1 LRTAWKPLEVFL
13 GVLTAVGGFVDVSEL
28 VFMSQA
34 GSRFDY
40 RLIWVVVVATI
51 GIMVF
56 AEMSGRV
63 AAMSRQPLFNVI
75 RHRLGFSLGLLTLA
89 GALISS
95 LITCAAE
102 IGGVALVLQLLTGL
116 SYTLLT
122 VVAAAL
128 LMLSVYLLPFKW
140 IERAYGILGLFML
153 VFGAA
158 LVALHPPWHEIAGGL
173 KPQVPTGMSQRHLLV
188 YGYFAVAL
196 ASAVMFP
203 YELYFY
209 SSGAVEDGWSSA
221 DLGTN
226 RITAFLGMGLGSLLA
241 IALICLAAQ
250 NYGPRGISP
259 EIIGTLVLQ
268 PGLAYGKVGILL
280 GLLGMLFAIGGAA
293 IETCLAC
300 AYGVS
305 QFFGWRWGRHKQ
317 PKETPLFTAAWVA
330 VFLLALAIVI
340 TGIQPIELADYAIVT
355 SILVLPLSFLPLL
368 LVARD
373 RVFMR
378 DHANGVLANTL
389 GWGYYA
395 LIVIAALAA
404 IPLYL
409 VTSGGKL

>member
-1 LRTAWKPLEVFL
+1 MKPLEIFL

-40 RLIWVVVVATI
+40 RLIWVVVLATI

-56 AEMSGRV
+56 GEMSGRV

-89 GALISS
+89 GALIST

-102 IGGVALVLQLLTGL
+102 IGGTALVLQLLSEWTYGL
-116 SYTLLT
+116 LAACATAFFLLT
-122 VVAAAL
+122 I
-128 LMLSVYLLPFKW
+128 YLLPFKW
-140 IERAYGILGLFML
+140 IERTYGLLGLFML

-158 LVALHPPWHEIAGGL
+158 LLAIDPPWNEIAGGL
-173 KPQVPTGMSQRHLLV
+173 KPQVPTGMSQRDMLA
-188 YGYFAVAL
+188 YAYFAVAL
-196 ASAVMFP
+196 ISAIMFP

-209 SSGAVEDGWSSA
+209 SSGAVEDGWSGA
-221 DLGTN
+221 DLGVN
-226 RITAFLGMGLGSLLA
+226 RITSFLGFGLGSTVA
-241 IALICLAAQ
+241 IAILCLSAQ
-250 NYGPRGISP
+250 QFGPRGISP
-259 EIIGTLVLQ
+259 ELIGTVVLQ
-268 PGLAYGKVGILL
+268 PGLPYGKLGILL
-280 GLLGMLFAIGGAA
+280 GLLGILFAIGGAA

-305 QFFGWRWGRHKQ
+305 QFFGWRWGRHQQ
-317 PKETPLFTAAWVA
+317 PKKTPLFTIAWVV
-330 VFLLALAIVI
+330 VFVLALAIVA
-340 TGIQPIELADYAIVT
+340 TGIEPTELAEYAIVT
-355 SILVLPLSFLPLL
+355 SIVVLPLSFLPLL
-368 LVARD
+368 LVSRD
-373 RVFMR
+373 RTFMR
-378 DHANGVLANTL
+378 EHANGWLANTL

-395 LIVIAALAA
+395 LIVVAALAA

>member
-1 LRTAWKPLEVFL
+1 LKPLEVFL

-28 VFMSQA
+28 IFVSQA

-40 RLIWVVVVATI
+40 RLIWVMVVATI
-51 GIMVF
+51 GIIVF

-89 GALISS
+89 GALIST

-102 IGGVALVLQLLTGL
+102 IGGVALVLQLLTGW
-116 SYTLLT
+116 SYVLLAI
-122 VVAAAL
+122 VAAAF
-128 LMLSVYLLPFKW
+128 LMLSIYLLPFKW

-153 VFGAA
+153 VFAA
-158 LVALHPPWHEIAGGL
+158 AFLAVDPPWHDIAGGL
-173 KPQVPTGMSQRHLLV
+173 KPQIPTEMSQRDLLA

-196 ASAVMFP
+196 ISAIMFP

-209 SSGAVEDGWSSA
+209 SSGAVEDGWSGA

-226 RITAFLGMGLGSLLA
+226 RITAVLGMGLGSTVA
-241 IALICLAAQ
+241 IAILCLSAQ
-250 NYGPRGISP
+250 QFGPRGISP
-259 EIIGTLVLQ
+259 DVIGTVVLQ
-268 PGLAYGKVGILL
+268 PGLPYGKLGILL
-280 GLLGMLFAIGGAA
+280 GLLGILFAIGGAA

-305 QFFGWRWGRHKQ
+305 QFFGWRWGRQK
-317 PKETPLFTAAWVA
+317 PPRETPLFTAAWIV
-330 VFLLALAIVI
+330 VFALGLAIVL
-340 TGIQPIELADYAIVT
+340 TGIEPTELADYAIVT
-355 SILVLPLSFLPLL
+355 SIVVLPLSFLPLL

-373 RVFMR
+373 RNFMR
-378 DHANGVLANTL
+378 EHANGTLSNTL
-389 GWGYYA
+389 GWAYYA
-395 LIVIAALAA
+395 LIVIAAIAA

>member
-1 LRTAWKPLEVFL
+1 LKPLEVFL

-40 RLIWVVVVATI
+40 RLIWVIVLATI
-51 GIMVF
+51 GIIVF

-89 GALISS
+89 GALIST

-102 IGGVALVLQLLTGL
+102 IGGVALVLQLLTGWNY
-116 SYTLLT
+116 SLLAL
-122 VVAAAL
+122 VAAAL
-128 LMLSVYLLPFKW
+128 LMLSIFLLPFKW
-140 IERAYGILGLFML
+140 IERTYGLLGLFML
-153 VFGAA
+153 VFAAA
-158 LVALHPPWHEIAGGL
+158 LLAIHPPWNEIAAGL
-173 KPQVPTGMSQRHLLV
+173 KPQVPLGMSQRDLLA

-196 ASAVMFP
+196 ISAVMFP

-209 SSGAVEDGWSSA
+209 SSGGIEDGWSGA
-221 DLGTN
+221 DIATN
-226 RITAFLGMGLGSLLA
+226 RITSFLGMGLGSLVA
-241 IALICLAAQ
+241 IAILCLSAQ
-250 NYGPRGISP
+250 EFGPRGISP
-259 EIIGTLVLQ
+259 EIIGTVVLQ
-268 PGLAYGKVGILL
+268 PGLPYGKLGILL
-280 GLLGMLFAIGGAA
+280 GLLGILFAIGGAA

-317 PKETPLFTAAWVA
+317 PGETPLFTAAWIV
-330 VFLLALAIVI
+330 VFALGLAIVL
-340 TGIQPIELADYAIVT
+340 TGIEPTELADYAIVT
-355 SILVLPLSFLPLL
+355 SIVVLPLSFLPLL

-373 RVFMR
+373 RTFMR
-378 DHANGVLANTL
+378 EHANGVLANTL
-389 GWGYYA
+389 GWAYYA
-395 LIVIAALAA
+395 LIVLAAIAA

-409 VTSGGKL
+409 ATSGGKL

>member
-1 LRTAWKPLEVFL
+1 LKPLEVFL

-40 RLIWVVVVATI
+40 RLIWVVVLATI
-51 GIMVF
+51 GIIVF

-89 GALISS
+89 GALVST

-116 SYTLLT
+116 NYALLAI
-122 VVAAAL
+122 VAAGL
-128 LMLSVYLLPFKW
+128 LMLSIYLLPFKW
-140 IERAYGILGLFML
+140 IERAYGVLGLFML
-153 VFGAA
+153 VFAA
-158 LVALHPPWHEIAGGL
+158 AFLAIDPPWHAIAGGL
-173 KPQVPTGMSQRHLLV
+173 KPQIPTGMSQRDLLA

-196 ASAVMFP
+196 LSAVMFP

-209 SSGAVEDGWSSA
+209 SSGAVEDGWSGA

-226 RITAFLGMGLGSLLA
+226 RITSVLGMGLGSLVA
-241 IALICLAAQ
+241 IAILCLSAQ
-250 NYGPRGISP
+250 EFGSRGISP
-259 EIIGTLVLQ
+259 EIIGTVVLQ
-268 PGLAYGKVGILL
+268 PGLPYGKLGILL
-280 GLLGMLFAIGGAA
+280 GLLGILFAIGGAA

-317 PKETPLFTAAWVA
+317 PRETPLFTAAWIV
-330 VFLLALAIVI
+330 VFALGLAIVL
-340 TGIQPIELADYAIVT
+340 TGIEPTELADYAIVT
-355 SILVLPLSFLPLL
+355 SIVVLPLSFLPLL

-373 RVFMR
+373 RTFMR
-378 DHANGVLANTL
+378 EHANGVIANTL
-389 GWGYYA
+389 GWAYYA
-395 LIVIAALAA
+395 LIVLAAIAA

-409 VTSGGKL
+409 ATSGGKL